1 MNRSKPEGERA
12 MTMLAQAQ
20 LDDLAAVPRELEII
34 VDTEPGSADWHVAFA
49 VQEQPA
55 VRRPQAM
62 TSLRIHVPLEV
73 IPASAHDLQRLV
85 DASAADAL
93 PASVLTAVT
102 AQVAADLSVSV
113 AKVALFAR
121 EPRWA
126 AVVAR
131 AVEELTGRRAA
142 VSLIDRARRAQ
153 ISRIIRQYSDDARLT
168 PETMAAA
175 MGISRRTLYLAAEPL
190 GGLAEYLRSV
200 RAARAIE
207 RIEDPTENASLE
219 AIALESGFTS
229 PRRMARAIQ
238 SELGVN
244 PTSLRLR
251 ARTGSR

>member
-1 MNRSKPEGERA
+1 
-12 MTMLAQAQ
+12 MTMLAQAE
-20 LDDLAAVPRELEII
+20 LDDLAAMPRELAIL
-34 VDTEPGSADWHVAFA
+34 VDTEPGSADWHVSFA

-55 VRRPQAM
+55 ARRPQAM

-73 IPASAHDLQRLV
+73 IPASTHDLHLLV
-85 DASAADAL
+85 EASSAGTL
-93 PASVLTAVT
+93 PPSVLAAVT
-102 AQVAADLSVSV
+102 AQVSADLSAGA
-113 AKVALFAR
+113 AKAGLFAR

-142 VSLIDRARRAQ
+142 VALVDRARRVQ
-153 ISRIIRQYSDDARLT
+153 ISRIIRQYSDDPRLT

-207 RIEDPTENASLE
+207 RIEDPAEDASLE

-244 PTSLRLR
+244 PTSLRHR
-251 ARTGSR
+251 ARRGTR

>member
-1 MNRSKPEGERA
+1 

-20 LDDLAAVPRELEII
+20 LDDLAAAPRELEII
-34 VDTEPGSADWHVAFA
+34 VDTESGSADWRVAFA

-73 IPASAHDLQRLV
+73 IPASASDLRLLV
-85 DASAADAL
+85 HASAVDAL
-93 PASVLTAVT
+93 PDSVLAAVT
-102 AQVAADLSVSV
+102 AQVTADLSVSA
-113 AKVALFAR
+113 AKTGLFAR

-126 AVVAR
+126 AVVVR
-131 AVEELTGRRAA
+131 AVEELTGHRAA
-142 VSLIDRARRAQ
+142 VSLVDRARRAQ
-153 ISRIIRQYSDDARLT
+153 ISRIIRQYSDDPRLT
-168 PETMAAA
+168 PETMADA

-207 RIEDPTENASLE
+207 RIEDPTESASLE
-219 AIALESGFTS
+219 VIARESGFTS
-229 PRRMARAIQ
+229 PRRMTRAIQ

-251 ARTGSR
+251 ARKGAR